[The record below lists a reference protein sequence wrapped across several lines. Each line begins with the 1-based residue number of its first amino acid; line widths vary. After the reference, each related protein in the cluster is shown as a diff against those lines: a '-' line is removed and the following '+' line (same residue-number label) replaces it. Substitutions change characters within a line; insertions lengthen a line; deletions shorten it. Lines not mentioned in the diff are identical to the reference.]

1 MTVLMRLPLMVV
13 LMGITSL
20 AMLLPALFAVM
31 LDQHRISQPFFYGA
45 VLFGTLSTL
54 VGLATANHKPL
65 NAARSQLTTLVS
77 AYLILP
83 AMMAVPFREAIGD
96 VSYFNAYFEMLSSL
110 TTTGASIFEID
121 GRLSDPLHLWRAIVG
136 WMGGFFILL
145 TGIAVMAP
153 LNLGGFE
160 VMRAGH
166 RADTKTEQM
175 IQSAD
180 MSERLVRYCEKLLPI
195 YIGATFILWLALIL
209 SGTRAFTALCL
220 AMSTLSTSGI
230 VPDEGST
237 TLSLG
242 VIPET
247 LIFVF
252 LILAITR
259 QTFTDDYRIAV
270 IKGLRFDRELRLA
283 FWVVLSVTLAMFLR
297 HWVGAFDVD
306 EEDNFF
312 AALSALWGAL
322 FTVMSF
328 LTTTGF
334 VSQEWD
340 AARAWSALPT
350 PGLIFAG
357 LAMLGGGVA
366 TTAGGVKLLRVYAL
380 YKNGVRE
387 LEQLIHPSSI
397 GNAGWMGRELR
408 RDGAFV
414 AWIFFMLFGLS
425 VAAVIVLLTVTGL
438 DFEAAVAFGIAALS
452 TTGPLADMVTGNTL
466 TYASLPALPK
476 TILMI
481 AMVVGRL
488 ETLAFIALFNP
499 DFWRS

>member
-1 MTVLMRLPLMVV
+1 MIVLMRLPLMVI
-13 LMGITSL
+13 LMAVVS
-20 AMLLPALFAVM
+20 ASMVLPAIFAVM

-45 VLFGTLSTL
+45 ILFGTLTVL
-54 VGLATANHKPL
+54 IGLATYDYKPR
-65 NAARSQLTTLVS
+65 NAARSRLTSLVA
-77 AYLILP
+77 AYVILP
-83 AMMAVPFREAIGD
+83 AMMAVPMREAIGD
-96 VSYFNAYFEMLSSL
+96 VSFFNVYFEMLSSL
-110 TTTGASIFEID
+110 TTTGASIFEVE

-145 TGIAVMAP
+145 MGIAVMAP

-160 VMRAGH
+160 VLRAGH
-166 RADTKTEQM
+166 QADSKTEQM

-180 MSERLVRYCEKLLPI
+180 MSARLIRYCEKLLPL

-209 SGTRAFTALCL
+209 SGTRAFTALCI

-230 VPDEGST
+230 VPDEGTT

-242 VIPET
+242 FAPEA
-247 LIFVF
+247 LIFLF
-252 LILAITR
+252 LILAVTR
-259 QTFTDDYRIAV
+259 QTFSDDYRIAYF
-270 IKGLRFDRELRLA
+270 KGLRLDRELRFA
-283 FWVVLSVTLAMFLR
+283 FWIVVALTMALFLR
-297 HWVGAFDVD
+297 HWIGAFDVD
-306 EEDNFF
+306 EQANFG
-312 AALSALWGAL
+312 AGIAALWGAL
-322 FTVMSF
+322 FTVFSF

-334 VSQEWD
+334 VSQEWET
-340 AARAWSALPT
+340 AQAWSALST

-357 LAMLGGGVA
+357 LAILGGGVA

-387 LEQLIHPSSI
+387 LEQLVHPNSV

-414 AWIFFMLFGLS
+414 AWIFFMLFALS
-425 VAAVIVLLTVTGL
+425 VASVIVLLTATGL
-438 DFEAAVAFGIAALS
+438 SFEAATAFGIAALS
-452 TTGPLADMVTGNTL
+452 TTGPLADVVAASGQS
-466 TYASLPALPK
+466 YASLDVVPK
-476 TILMI
+476 TILMV

-499 DFWRS
+499 EFWR